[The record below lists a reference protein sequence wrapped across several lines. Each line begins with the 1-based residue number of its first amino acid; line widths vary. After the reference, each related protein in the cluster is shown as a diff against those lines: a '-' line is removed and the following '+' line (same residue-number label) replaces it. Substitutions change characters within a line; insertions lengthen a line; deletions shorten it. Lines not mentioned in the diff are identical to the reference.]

1 MKFFRK
7 LVVREGT
14 YGTISVPKPII
25 DAWSSVENVV
35 MEFDEG
41 SNKLVIVPNFGNI
54 KIC

>member
-25 DAWSSVENVV
+25 DAWASVENVI
-35 MEFDEG
+35 MEFDER
-41 SNKLVIVPNFGNI
+41 SNTLVIMP
-54 KIC
+54 KLDADQR